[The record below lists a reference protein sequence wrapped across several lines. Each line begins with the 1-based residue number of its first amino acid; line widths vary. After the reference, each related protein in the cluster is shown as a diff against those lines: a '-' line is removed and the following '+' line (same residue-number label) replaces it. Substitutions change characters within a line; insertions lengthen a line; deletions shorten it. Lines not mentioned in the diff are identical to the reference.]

1 MQNSSSSFIDPKWNF
16 TLACL
21 IILHETTCKSCLTGV
36 SSPDNTLVTGL
47 FECYLLLLSSF
58 EKEYPHF
65 TVSKLWSLTFPGTL
79 VRTLT
84 VITRNTVFHFSL
96 TFSLHSPRIYSF
108 WLSHQA
114 WHMSHTSTLCSSNS
128 STTRVSVQECTLF
141 IAGVNVYLSCEH
153 FVHLHGVSSCI
164 FHYVPIFI
172 WSNVL

>member
-1 MQNSSSSFIDPKWNF
+1 MRPHAKVVLQVLAHRTTLLS
-16 TLACL
+16 LACL
-21 IILHETTCKSCLTGV
+21 NVTSCYCHPLRKNIHI
-36 SSPDNTLVTGL
+36 SLL
-47 FECYLLLLSSF
+47 F
-58 EKEYPHF
+58 
-65 TVSKLWSLTFPGTL
+65 SKLWSLTFPGTL

-141 IAGVNVYLSCEH
+141 ITGVNVYLSCEH